1 MANTKDDLLILFA
14 DNDTNDI
21 TAERLRQF
29 VTDIY
34 SQAVLIDDIVDDYDT
49 PNYNKALS
57 AGRGKYLND
66 RLLLAEQA
74 IIDLTARIEAL
85 ENR

>member
-49 PNYNKALS
+49 PDYNKVLS

-85 ENR
+85 ENP